1 MKRKLSLV
9 IVAVFLIAA
18 CFTALSACAKMDA
31 YFLETMR
38 DDLRDKTEICGQTKA
53 QTYVT
58 NASFTLPSSVKCLDE
73 NDKEYA
79 ANVSWTVV
87 GGSGKVTMGEKTA
100 DGYVVTV
107 PAQGDSDV
115 TYVLVATLTDA
126 KNKPYADAN
135 GNPYTVEF
143 SCKVAAK
150 GTGGN
155 SGNQGGNTGGNTGG
169 NQGGN
174 TGTTKTPLE
183 QIKEASVSA
192 PTAGT
197 NYLMV
202 MYQGSSQTALYVTG
216 KATSGNETFLE
227 TTSDKAN
234 AATVTVEAA
243 NGGFYIRFTA
253 KDSSSAYLGLVDKSG
268 KNPKTNVN
276 LVSDTSSA
284 AVYTVGTSN
293 ILTSAFGGN
302 NFFLGTFGTHD
313 TVGST
318 SDFYITGTNSGK
330 LDVEQWA
337 ARLIPA
343 DTTIGGGTGGSG
355 NTGNT
360 GGDSGNQG
368 NQGGGTTSGVL
379 AATLT
384 VSSEAELRTALTRE
398 GNTNVYKGN
407 GIEISNGCDTDPLNP
422 GTDKDGN
429 AIAVWKE
436 MRYYANSSF
445 TVKYG
450 TAMTKIVITFT
461 NDKLTEASQV
471 TVSGA
476 TATLSGKQLILTFN
490 SPVTEITVQT
500 TKQIRATVVE
510 IYC

>member
-73 NDKEYA
+73 NDKEYV
-79 ANVSWTVV
+79 ANVSWAVV
-87 GGSGKVTMGEKTA
+87 GGNGKVTMGEKTA

-107 PAQGDSDV
+107 PAQGDADV

-126 KNKPYADAN
+126 KNKPYNDAD

-155 SGNQGGNTGGNTGG
+155 GGNQGGNTGGGNQGG
-169 NQGGN
+169 NTGGN

-197 NYLMV
+197 NYLLV
-202 MYQGSSQTALYVTG
+202 MYQGGKSATLYATG
-216 KATSGNETFLE
+216 EQKNGTTETFLI
-227 TTSDKAN
+227 TTADKAS
-234 AATVTVEAA
+234 AGVVTVESA
-243 NGGFYIRFTA
+243 NGGFYLKITKSGA
-253 KDSSSAYLGLVDKSG
+253 SAQYLALYNNTNKGKVNVQLVSDSSSATVWT
-268 KNPKTNVN
+268 TN
-276 LVSDTSSA
+276 SA
-284 AVYTVGTSN
+284 N
-293 ILTSAFGGN
+293 ILIGDLSGSKYS
-302 NFFLGTFGTHD
+302 LGTYSDYD
-313 TVGST
+313 TIGAVDDTKYSAKYDT
-318 SDFYITGTNSGK
+318 EEY
-330 LDVEQWA
+330 VC
-337 ARLIPA
+337 RLIPA

-368 NQGGGTTSGVL
+368 NQGGGTTSGEL

-384 VSSEAELRTALTRE
+384 VFSEAELRAALTRE

-407 GIEISNGCDTDPLNP
+407 GIEISNACDADPLNP
-422 GTDKDGN
+422 GVDQSGRP
-429 AIAVWKE
+429 IAVWKE

-445 TVKYG
+445 TIKYG
-450 TAMTKIVITFT
+450 SAMTKIVITFT
-461 NDKLTEASQV
+461 NDKLTDVGQV

-510 IYC
+510 VYC

>member
-18 CFTALSACAKMDA
+18 CFTVLSACAKMDA

-155 SGNQGGNTGGNTGG
+155 SGNQGGNTGGN
-169 NQGGN
+169 QGGN

-202 MYQGSSQTALYVTG
+202 MYQGGKSATLYATG
-216 KATSGNETFLE
+216 EQKNGTTETFLI
-227 TTSDKAN
+227 TTADKAS
-234 AATVTVEAA
+234 AGVVTVESA
-243 NGGFYIRFTA
+243 NGGFYLKIT
-253 KDSSSAYLGLVDKSG
+253 KSG
-268 KNPKTNVN
+268 ASAQYLALYNNTNKGKVN
-276 LVSDTSSA
+276 VQLVSDSA
-284 AVYTVGTSN
+284 SATVWTTNSAN
-293 ILTSAFGGN
+293 ILIGDLSGSKYS
-302 NFFLGTFGTHD
+302 LGTYSDYD
-313 TVGST
+313 TIGAVDDTKYSAKYDT
-318 SDFYITGTNSGK
+318 EEY
-330 LDVEQWA
+330 VC
-337 ARLIPA
+337 RLIPA
-343 DTTIGGGTGGSG
+343 DTTLGGGTGSG

-368 NQGGGTTSGVL
+368 NQGSGGSTTTNPDNSQTASIVFANLGWTDQTVYTSCVSGDI
-379 AATLT
+379 TLST
-384 VSSEAELRTALTRE
+384 ESKKDSGKYYTNGGAWRLYSSEQAKLT
-398 GNTNVYKGN
+398 
-407 GIEISNGCDTDPLNP
+407 ISVASGYQLVSV
-422 GTDKDGN
+422 K
-429 AIAVWKE
+429 I
-436 MRYYANSSF
+436 SF
-445 TVKYG
+445 TGKPQDDAAG
-450 TAMTKIVITFT
+450 KFT
-461 NDKLTEASQV
+461 YNSQDVLTDSV
-471 TVSGA
+471 V
-476 TATLSGKQLILTFN
+476 TLSGTTAELVVASKQARITAI
-490 SPVTEITVQT
+490 EITY
-500 TKQIRATVVE
+500 KAA
-510 IYC
+510 

>member
-1 MKRKLSLV
+1 MKRKLALAVVLILV
-9 IVAVFLIAA
+9 ITA
-18 CFTALSACAKMDA
+18 CCAALSACAKIDA

-58 NASFTLPSSVKCLDE
+58 NTGFTLPSTVKCLDE
-73 NDKEYA
+73 NDKEYV

-87 GGSGKVTMGEKTA
+87 GGNGQVTIGDKTA
-100 DGYVVTV
+100 DGYPVTV
-107 PAQGDSDV
+107 PAQADSDV
-115 TYVLVATLTDA
+115 TYVLVATLVDA
-126 KNKPYADAN
+126 KN
-135 GNPYTVEF
+135 NPYQDADNQPYSVEF

-155 SGNQGGNTGGNTGG
+155 QGGNT
-169 NQGGN
+169 GGN

-183 QIKEASVSA
+183 QIKEASVSV

-197 NYLMV
+197 NYLLV
-202 MYQGSSQTALYVTG
+202 MYQGKQAKTLYVTG
-216 KATSGNETFLE
+216 EQKTGTETFLI
-227 TTSDKAN
+227 TTADKAS
-234 AATVTVEAA
+234 AGIVTAESA
-243 NGGFYIRFTA
+243 NGGFYLKVT
-253 KDSSSAYLGLVDKSG
+253 KSGGSSQYLSLYNNTEKKKVNVKLVDDAASATVWTTNAAKILIGQFENKSY
-268 KNPKTNVN
+268 
-276 LVSDTSSA
+276 S
-284 AVYTVGTSN
+284 
-293 ILTSAFGGN
+293 
-302 NFFLGTFGTHD
+302 LGTYNDYD
-313 TVGST
+313 TIGAVDDERYSAQYDT
-318 SDFYITGTNSGK
+318 DEYVT
-330 LDVEQWA
+330 
-337 ARLIPA
+337 RLIPA
-343 DTTIGGGTGGSG
+343 GTTIGGYSG

-368 NQGGGTTSGVL
+368 NQGGSTTGGEL

-384 VSSEAELRTALTRE
+384 VSSEAELRSALTRE

-422 GTDKDGN
+422 GLDQSGQ

-445 TVKYG
+445 TIKYG
-450 TAMTKIVITFT
+450 SAMTKIVITFT
-461 NDKLTEASQV
+461 NDKLTDAGQV

-490 SPVTEITVQT
+490 SPVTEITVKT

-510 IYC
+510 VYC